1 MKSAGARQTASRL
14 DPGKRKGA
22 SAAESPFKRPGGAQ
36 RTPRNEPEAASN
48 NQKDASD
55 RGKYMKKLLFP
66 MGLAAMAVV
75 PSHLLTHAHAGALRA
90 DTADPFLDRLPKSEA
105 QFTDVWNDFVRANK
119 GAREQIGQMTAW
131 RVLDVTHNEQE
142 EAVMFTAAPDSP
154 ISGRHITW
162 SGHGYSLT
170 VRENGTVVESST
182 NYADGMK
189 LHTLKAGW

>member
-1 MKSAGARQTASRL
+1 MRDHAHTLSDFR
-14 DPGKRKGA
+14 KR
-22 SAAESPFKRPGGAQ
+22 
-36 RTPRNEPEAASN
+36 
-48 NQKDASD
+48 
-55 RGKYMKKLLFP
+55 LLFL
-66 MGLAAMAVV
+66 MRLAAMAVV
-75 PSHLLTHAHAGALRA
+75 PSHSLTHAHADALRV

-119 GAREQIGQMTAW
+119 GAREQIGHMTVW
-131 RVLDVTHNEQE
+131 RVLDVTHNEEE
-142 EAVMFTAAPDSP
+142 EAVMLTAAPDTPP